1 MLAWPSA
8 GVAMYVGM
16 IMVRRILQV
25 GLAALGV
32 AALLTLVWN
41 VALGAGQP
49 TVGQVIV
56 SYSTWGRW
64 AIVATLAV
72 YGALIIV
79 APLLPGAGRSGH
91 VMLTGA
97 AIAAVGKLL
106 DLSRSIEAT
115 DITASALPVGFTA
128 GRLTELSALASST
141 FTWAGGAILLAIGLV
156 ILAIDAED
164 RSWRRASTA
173 LAVSLVFSALTHV
186 NAFGLLG
193 VHWFASWI
201 SLGLVGLWLFIALDL
216 ESTSGES
223 RSSSYRQDGSSH
235 RSR

>member
-1 MLAWPSA
+1 MVAWPSA
-8 GVAMYVGM
+8 WVTMYVGM
-16 IMVRRILQV
+16 IMVRRTLQV

-64 AIVATLAV
+64 ATVATLVV
-72 YGALIIV
+72 YGVLIV
-79 APLLPGAGRSGH
+79 AAPLLPGAGRSGH
-91 VMLTGA
+91 VILAGA
-97 AIAAVGKLL
+97 AVAAVGKLL
-106 DLSRSIEAT
+106 ELSRGIEAA

-128 GRLTELSALASST
+128 GRLTELSALTAST
-141 FTWAGGAILLAIGLV
+141 FTWAGGAILLAVGLV

-164 RSWRRASTA
+164 RRWRRASTA
-173 LAVSLVFSALTHV
+173 LAVSLVFTALTHV

-216 ESTSGES
+216 ESTPEES
-223 RSSSYRQDGSSH
+223 PLSSNRQDGSAR